1 MSRNQLTDGLRPT
14 EGHRP
19 ITLLN
24 LALNERL
31 ALCNDQVEEH
41 KQAAIAYGDTIER
54 HKGWQTFANEAI
66 TALSLVKQHAHEPIA
81 HLQSK
86 VAAELRSQF
95 GDIDLARHI
104 EHNDLRAIDCNNP
117 Y

>member
-1 MSRNQLTDGLRPT
+1 MISKKLTERT
-14 EGHRP
+14 IE
-19 ITLLN
+19 LLN
-24 LALNERL
+24 VALHERL
-31 ALCNDQVEEH
+31 ALCNDQVEEY

-66 TALSLVKQHAHEPIA
+66 AALNLVKQYDHESLANIQA
-81 HLQSK
+81 K
-86 VAAELRSQF
+86 VATELRSQF

-104 EHNDLRAIDCNNP
+104 ERNDLRAIDCNNP

>member
-1 MSRNQLTDGLRPT
+1 MSKIRSERTVV
-14 EGHRP
+14 
-19 ITLLN
+19 LLN
-24 LALNERL
+24 RALNERL
-31 ALCNDQVEEH
+31 DLCNDQVEEY
-41 KQAAIAYGDTIER
+41 KQATIVYGDHVER

-66 TALSLVKQHAHEPIA
+66 TAIDLVQQYHHEPIGKIQA
-81 HLQSK
+81 K

-104 EHNDLRAIDCNNP
+104 ECNDLRAIDCNNP